1 MTLLKLNR
9 FQPSNARCTVW
20 MLMCLGIG
28 TLLSAANAQNATGTT
43 SKNKSSKH
51 PAPIKITTEVECS
64 GGCMRKTE
72 PVYPLI
78 AKAAKVSGTVVLEA
92 TISKKGSIEDLR
104 VVSGPPL
111 LQQESLTAVR
121 TWRYKPYLL
130 NGVPMEYKTTVRVL
144 FTLAEDGT
152 AIAKATDG
160 DPKIVEIAPR
170 AAENKRPESK

>member
-1 MTLLKLNR
+1 
-9 FQPSNARCTVW
+9 
-20 MLMCLGIG
+20 
-28 TLLSAANAQNATGTT
+28 
-43 SKNKSSKH
+43 
-51 PAPIKITTEVECS
+51 
-64 GGCMRKTE
+64 MRKTE